1 MCTKLTIYDWNNMM
15 ELRRQST
22 CSALYMSNKHD
33 VKKGEGFGYKKE
45 VLVTCESTT
54 LK

>member
-1 MCTKLTIYDWNNMM
+1 MM